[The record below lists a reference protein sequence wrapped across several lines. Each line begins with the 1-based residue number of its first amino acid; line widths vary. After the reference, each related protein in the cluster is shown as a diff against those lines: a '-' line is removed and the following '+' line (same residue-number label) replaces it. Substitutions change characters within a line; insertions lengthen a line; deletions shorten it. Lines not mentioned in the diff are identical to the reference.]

1 MKYVNITNLSRPNE
15 QNLRVYYCASFLCRF
30 RGLMFINNFN
40 DFEGLL
46 LVETGESRLSTTIH
60 MFFMKMDIAAIWIN
74 KNFIVVDKALA
85 YRWKP
90 YYSSSRPA
98 QYILETYPDRY
109 NDFQIGDQLVFN
121 AE

>member
-1 MKYVNITNLSRPNE
+1 MKNVYIKNLSRPDKQDLKVGWCEN
-15 QNLRVYYCASFLCRF
+15 FLCRF
-30 RGLMFINNFN
+30 RGLMFKQYFK

-46 LVETGESRLSTTIH
+46 LVEAGESQFSTSIH

-74 KNFIVVDKALA
+74 KNYFVVDIVQA

-90 YYSSSRPA
+90 YYASSKPA
-98 QYILETYPDRY
+98 QYILETHPDRF
-109 NDFQIGDQLVFN
+109 NDFQIGDQLIFN